1 LNTGII
7 EKTNMVGCSKKVISL
22 RTVWRVTSGEVG
34 EHEKMY
40 VPSDRWGEKVVEG
53 RCRSC
58 HQAHIMECVEQT
70 MEVERA

>member
-1 LNTGII
+1 
-7 EKTNMVGCSKKVISL
+7 MVGCSKKVISL